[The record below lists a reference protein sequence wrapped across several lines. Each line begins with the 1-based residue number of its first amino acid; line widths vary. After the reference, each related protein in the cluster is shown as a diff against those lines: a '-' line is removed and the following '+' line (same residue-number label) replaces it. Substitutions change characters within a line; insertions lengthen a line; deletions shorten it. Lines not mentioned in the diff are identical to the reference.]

1 MPWGPC
7 PQYLQGCWCVC
18 FPLCVLPGLLCGLLT
33 PSAAQEVSVAGGM
46 KNILLGGI
54 FFFLMQTFSFFFGV
68 EVGHSRGD
76 RVRAS
81 LPGYCIP
88 LPW

>member
-1 MPWGPC
+1 MWGAVGSLSPVFAG
-7 PQYLQGCWCVC
+7 LLVC
-18 FPLCVLPGLLCGLLT
+18 FPLCVFSGLLCGFLMPL
-33 PSAAQEVSVAGGM
+33 AAQEVSVAGGK
-46 KNILLGGI
+46 KNIVLEGFFLLCELF
-54 FFFLMQTFSFFFGV
+54 FFFLV